1 MIHAPLTFHNKQIN
15 VGDDNIMKECDKNLI
30 HVSWYS
36 IEITKEKP
44 KFTDRFAIMKEAEV

>member
-1 MIHAPLTFHNKQIN
+1 MI
-15 VGDDNIMKECDKNLI
+15 ECDKDLI

-36 IEITKEKP
+36 IEITKEKL